1 MQQEPGCAK
10 FAFGEHWTLLSDPR
24 DRLKLCK
31 LVRDEARGWKNRQ
44 IAPEAISMKASVRKV
59 PDSLMK
65 RNFCLLKVLIDTL
78 SANFAPFYLEKPP
91 NSDFCRSS
99 DKLFVI
105 S

>member
-1 MQQEPGCAK
+1 MQPEPGCAK
-10 FAFGEHWTLLSDPR
+10 FAFGEHWTLLSEPR
-24 DRLKLCK
+24 DRFNLCK
-31 LVRDEARGWKNRQ
+31 LVRDEARGWKHRQ

-59 PDSLMK
+59 LDSSK
-65 RNFCLLKVLIDTL
+65 KFCLLKLFIDTL

-99 DKLFVI
+99 DKPFVI